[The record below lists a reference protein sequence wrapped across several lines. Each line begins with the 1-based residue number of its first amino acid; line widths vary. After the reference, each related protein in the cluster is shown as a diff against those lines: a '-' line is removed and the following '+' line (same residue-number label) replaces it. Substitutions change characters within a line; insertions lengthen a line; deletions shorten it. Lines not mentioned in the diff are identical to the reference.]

1 MMRGTFFTLRLAATL
16 SAFGTFSHAQMVMPN
31 KPPTRVATVADSIGM
46 TQFKLPGFEA
56 QQPAFSP
63 DGNHFVLITYRGNLE
78 HNANDASL
86 LLFDNKAP
94 FRPSRGEVLLAWS
107 SASNDPAL
115 SNVRWVADN
124 KTVLFVGGQ
133 PGQTQQL
140 YSIDVQTRK
149 LEQLT
154 HHPSDILDFDAT
166 PDLRTIAYIAR
177 PQVTDLLDDATRM
190 RGLVISDQMVGDL
203 TSGHGSSSAWEL
215 SPPQCFIVQDGGTA
229 QQISFQ
235 KGELPMPLGM
245 SLSPDET
252 LLVIS
257 TELLHAS
264 PNSWRKYVTR
274 WGTNDNSVFFTYRLI
289 DIRTRTLRPLTDAPT
304 FCVGCIAWAADS
316 KSVIVG
322 GTYLPLN
329 INNGEEQEQ
338 RKTTEWAV
346 EVDAKTGDETRIAK
360 GNYRP
365 LRWEASTNTVFLQ
378 SRNSTTFNTATQ
390 HDPYLT
396 VYRKTGLA
404 WTRIAHPSLSAY
416 QREFDVLE
424 EQDMNTPPRL
434 VAVNQTSGQKILLMD
449 LNPDFRGIRF
459 GQVEEIT
466 FKGKDGA
473 IAKAGLYLPAEYT
486 QRHRYPLVIQTHGW
500 DPQEF
505 WIDGFSTA
513 GYAAQAL
520 AGKGFVVAQLP
531 IAKQFATPKE
541 GPENMAMFEA
551 LIDDL
556 NQRGLI
562 DRDHIGIL
570 GFSRTGYAVRY
581 ALAFSKYHMA
591 AAVLADA
598 MEAGYYEY
606 IETANLRGGLNQETY
621 ESQNGAAPFGEG
633 LKEWLL
639 RNPSFNLDKVN
650 TPIRELTH
658 GVYHLGAWEWF
669 AGLKRLGKPIELTWL
684 PVAAHEPVKPQERMT
699 EQQGDVDWFCFWLKK
714 EEDPD
719 PAKAPQY
726 ARWHE
731 LRKLQEQ
738 DEANAKA
745 QSRD

>member
-1 MMRGTFFTLRLAATL
+1 MRGPFFTLTLAATL
-16 SAFGTFSHAQMVMPN
+16 SAFGMFSDAQMVMTN
-31 KPPTRVATVADSIGM
+31 EPPTRVATVADSISM
-46 TQFKLPGFEA
+46 TQFKLPGFDA
-56 QQPAFSP
+56 QRPAFSP
-63 DGNHFVLITYRGNLE
+63 DGNHFVVVTYRGNLAR
-78 HNANDASL
+78 NANDASL

-94 FRPSRGEVLLAWS
+94 LGPSRGESLLTWS
-107 SASNDPAL
+107 SVSNDPAL
-115 SNVRWVADN
+115 SNARWAADN
-124 KTVLFVGGQ
+124 KTVLFVGEQ
-133 PGQTQQL
+133 PGQTQQI

-177 PQVTDLLDDATRM
+177 PQVADLLDKATRT

-203 TSGHGSSSAWEL
+203 TSGHRSSSAWEL
-215 SPPQCFIVQDGGTA
+215 SPPQCFVAQDGKAG

-245 SLSPDET
+245 SLSPDGT
-252 LLVIS
+252 SLVIS

-264 PNSWRKYVTR
+264 PKSWRNYVTR
-274 WGTNDNSVFFTYRLI
+274 WGANDNSVFFTYRVI
-289 DIRTRTLRPLTDAPT
+289 ETRTRTPRPLTDAPT

-329 INNGEEQEQ
+329 INDVEERER

-346 EVDAKTGDETRIAK
+346 EINTKTGDATKIAK

-365 LRWEASTNTVFLQ
+365 LRWQATTNIVFLQ
-378 SRNSTTFNTATQ
+378 SINSTTFNTAPQ
-390 HDPYLT
+390 LDH
-396 VYRKTGLA
+396 
-404 WTRIAHPSLSAY
+404 SLSAY
-416 QREFDVLE
+416 RKAGFAWKRIDPPPLNIYQREFNVVE
-424 EQDMNTPPRL
+424 EQDMNTPPQL
-434 VAVNQTSGQKILLMD
+434 VAVNQKSGEKILLMD
-449 LNPDFRGIRF
+449 LNPDFRRIRF
-459 GQVEEIT
+459 GQVEEIS
-466 FKGKDGA
+466 FKGKDGTTT
-473 IAKAGLYLPAEYT
+473 KGGLYLPADYT
-486 QRHRYPLVIQTHGW
+486 QGHRYPLVIQTHGW

-505 WIDGFSTA
+505 WIDGYSTA

-531 IAKQFATPKE
+531 IAKEFANPKE
-541 GPENMAMFEA
+541 GPENMAMFES

-556 NQRGLI
+556 DQRGLI

-581 ALAFSKYHMA
+581 ALAFSKYRMA

-621 ESQNGAAPFGEG
+621 ESQNGGAPFGEG

-639 RNPSFNLDKVN
+639 RNPSFNLDKVS

-658 GVYHLGAWEWF
+658 GPYHLGAWEWF

-684 PVAAHEPVKPQERMT
+684 PDAAHEPVRPQERMT
-699 EQQGDVDWFCFWLKK
+699 EQQGDVDWFCFWLKD
-714 EEDPD
+714 EEDGD
-719 PAKAPQY
+719 PAKAEEF
-726 ARWHE
+726 ARWRT
-731 LRKLQEQ
+731 LRALQQ
-738 DEANAKA
+738 TTHHFRSNPD
-745 QSRD
+745 

>member
-1 MMRGTFFTLRLAATL
+1 MRGPFFTLTLAATL
-16 SAFGTFSHAQMVMPN
+16 LAFGMFSDAQMVTN
-31 KPPTRVATVADSIGM
+31 EPPTRVATVADSISM
-46 TQFKLPGFEA
+46 TQFKLPGFDA
-56 QQPAFSP
+56 KPPAFSP
-63 DGNHFVLITYRGNLE
+63 DGKHFVVITYRGNLAR
-78 HNANDASL
+78 NANDASL

-124 KTVLFVGGQ
+124 KTVLFVGEQ
-133 PGQTQQL
+133 SGQTQQI

-177 PQVTDLLDDATRM
+177 PQVADLLDEPTRT

-203 TSGHGSSSAWEL
+203 TSGHRPSSAWEL
-215 SPPQCFIVQDGGTA
+215 SPPQCFVAQNGKAA

-245 SLSPDET
+245 SLSPDGT
-252 LLVIS
+252 SLVIS

-264 PNSWRKYVTR
+264 PKSWRNYVTR
-274 WGTNDNSVFFTYRLI
+274 WGTNDNSVFFTYRVI
-289 DIRTRTLRPLTDAPT
+289 ETRTRTPRPLTDAPT

-329 INNGEEQEQ
+329 IDDLEEREQ

-346 EVDAKTGDETRIAK
+346 EVNAKTGDATTIAK

-365 LRWEASTNTVFLQ
+365 LTWDASTKTVFLQ
-378 SRNSTTFNTATQ
+378 STNSTTFNTATQ

-396 VYRKTGLA
+396 AYRKSGGA
-404 WTRIAHPSLSAY
+404 WKRIDPPPLSTY
-416 QREFDVLE
+416 QHDFNVME

-434 VAVNQTSGQKILLMD
+434 VAVNQKSGEKILLMD

-459 GQVEEIT
+459 GHVEEIK

-473 IAKAGLYLPAEYT
+473 TAKGGLYLPSDYA
-486 QRHRYPLVIQTHGW
+486 QGHRYPLVIQTHGW

-505 WIDGFSTA
+505 WIDGYSTA

-531 IAKQFATPKE
+531 IAKEFATPKE

-551 LIDDL
+551 VIDDL
-556 NQRGLI
+556 DRRGLI
-562 DRDHIGIL
+562 DRDRIGIL
-570 GFSRTGYAVRY
+570 GFSRTGYDVRY

-621 ESQNGAAPFGEG
+621 ELQNGAAPFGEG

-639 RNPSFNLDKVN
+639 RNPSFNLDKVS

-658 GVYHLGAWEWF
+658 GAYHLGAWEWF

-684 PVAAHEPVKPQERMT
+684 PDAAHEPVKPQERIT
-699 EQQGDVDWFCFWLKK
+699 EQQGDVDWFCFWLKD
-714 EEDPD
+714 EEDGD
-719 PAKAPQY
+719 PAKAEEF
-726 ARWHE
+726 ARWRT
-731 LRKLQEQ
+731 LRALQRTT
-738 DEANAKA
+738 NH
-745 QSRD
+745 SRSAAR